1 MLKLKNLKKVLTEHE
16 IKDRAE
22 ERGERDR
29 ERKRGKGR
37 RRETGEWSLIRLNS
51 GGTFWRP
58 T

>member
-1 MLKLKNLKKVLTEHE
+1 MLKNLKKVLTEHE